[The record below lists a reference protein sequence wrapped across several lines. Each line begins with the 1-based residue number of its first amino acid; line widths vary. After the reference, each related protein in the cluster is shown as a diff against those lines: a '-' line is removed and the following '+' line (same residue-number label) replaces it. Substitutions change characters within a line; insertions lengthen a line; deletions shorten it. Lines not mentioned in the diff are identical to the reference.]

1 MFEMKNQKILISSL
15 VVMLLFTLVITPIH
29 GQTTGEGFSWQV
41 IYLSDKTGCN
51 VSEDRKVKDISGI
64 IDKYF
69 SMYKINNQ
77 RFGTT
82 CLYSGEYFENSFSD
96 NVDLNILVFDE
107 RIGQKLFQKY
117 GYNGLYAHFGSDR
130 MNNHVIMITIPPQFS
145 SAYDNVEFPWSLSE
159 KLSQF
164 ILSYYG
170 YNSESITR
178 MLDFKSDYDACV
190 KRVVAD
196 ECDKMISIIRSD
208 ISGEGYSVL
217 SPVKEIVNQKSLK
230 YLPDDLYSSQVV
242 KDILRNITNW
252 WIKGVIDDQMYLE
265 LVQQIV
271 DVPIK
276 NNNEIKTTQLL
287 ISNGFVIVSEEKNNS
302 IKQKDDKIKIIQ
314 EDDEFYTVLNYV
326 PFDANKMELEPE
338 TSEIPI
344 WFKNRALIWQDGKL
358 VDKIF
363 FDGLTALIQN
373 GFIEN

>member
-1 MFEMKNQKILISSL
+1 MSLNQKILTSSL
-15 VVMLLFTLVITPIH
+15 VIILFFTLITTQGY
-29 GQTTGEGFSWQV
+29 GQSTDDGFSWQV
-41 IYLSDKTGCN
+41 IYLSDKIGCK
-51 VSEDRKVKDISGI
+51 VSEERKVKDISGI

-77 RFGTT
+77 GFGTI
-82 CLYSGEYFENSFSD
+82 CLYSEEYFENSFSD
-96 NVDLNILVFDE
+96 DIDLNILVFDKK
-107 RIGQKLFQKY
+107 IGQKLFQKY

-130 MNNHVIMITIPPQFS
+130 MNKHVIMITIPPQFS

-178 MLDFKSDYDACV
+178 MLDFKSDYDVCV
-190 KRVVAD
+190 KRMMAD
-196 ECDKMISIIRSD
+196 EKCDKMISIIRSD
-208 ISGEGYSVL
+208 ISGDDYSVL

-242 KDILRNITNW
+242 KDILRKITNW
-252 WIKGVIDDQMYLE
+252 WVRGLIDDQMYLE
-265 LVQQIV
+265 LLQQIV

-276 NNNEIKTTQLL
+276 NNNEVKTTQLF
-287 ISNGFVIVSEEKNNS
+287 ISDGFVIVSEEKNNS
-302 IKQKDDKIKIIQ
+302 IKQKDEKIKIIQ
-314 EDDEFYTVLNYV
+314 EEDAFYTVLNYV
-326 PFDANKMELEPE
+326 PFDTNEMESESK

-358 VDKIF
+358 EDKIF
-363 FDGLTALIQN
+363 FDGLTAIIQN